1 MQSEDQY
8 LERTVDLVA
17 KIRAMR
23 EAAEK
28 EMNRFTR
35 IADYEVRRGIGQKPK
50 EEVVPDRTARRPS
63 PARGRSKNAAA
74 KPEVSQTSITFEP
87 VPGERREGGKVA

>member
-1 MQSEDQY
+1 MQSEDPY
-8 LERTVDLVA
+8 LERAADLVA

-35 IADYEVRRGIGQKPK
+35 IADYEVRHGIGQKPK
-50 EEVVPDRTARRPS
+50 EEVVPDRTAPRPS
-63 PARGRSKNAAA
+63 PTCGRSKKTAA
-74 KPEVSQTSITFEP
+74 KPGMSQASLGFGSVAAERGDG
-87 VPGERREGGKVA
+87 GEDV